1 MRARG
6 YTVHALDLV
15 DFTHSDRFNP
25 MRYID
30 PAEPQSAILRL
41 TDNLVTNATGDRKS
55 GDGF

>member
-1 MRARG
+1 
-6 YTVHALDLV
+6 
-15 DFTHSDRFNP
+15 

-41 TDNLVTNATGDRKS
+41 TDNLVTNATGDRKN